1 MSSAY
6 LKIRMTICIHMLG
19 SDHVKASGGDK
30 QGRAPLPAPAK
41 ILKKYFYP

>member
-19 SDHVKASGGDK
+19 SDHVEARSGDK
-30 QGRAPLPAPAK
+30 QGRAPLLALAK